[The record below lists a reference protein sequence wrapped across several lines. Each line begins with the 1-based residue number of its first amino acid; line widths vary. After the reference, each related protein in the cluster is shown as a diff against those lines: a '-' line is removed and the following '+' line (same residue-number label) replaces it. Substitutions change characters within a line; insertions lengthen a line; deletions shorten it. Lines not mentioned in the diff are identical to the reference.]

1 MKKLLTLLLL
11 IASILVYGQQ
21 EKTAIE
27 YSKNIDAKVT
37 SLKYSVNTTKDFETF
52 DWSAIKSIFE
62 TNKPDEEIALIFEID
77 LKESK
82 NKFKGSIT
90 VSGETKNIDSLIVKA
105 KKNVKS
111 LIKIF
116 KKHEKQ

>member
-1 MKKLLTLLLL
+1 MKELLTSLLLL
-11 IASILVYGQQ
+11 ASMLVYGQE
-21 EKTAIE
+21 EKTAVE
-27 YSKNIDAKVT
+27 YSKNIETKVT
-37 SLKYSVNTTKDFETF
+37 SLKYSVNATKDFDMF

-62 TNKPDEEIALIFEID
+62 TNKPDQEVALTFEID

-90 VSGETKNIDSLIVKA
+90 VSGETKNIDSLIEKA

-111 LIKIF
+111 LIKNF
-116 KKHEKQ
+116 KKHENE